1 LSIRGRLAA
10 AADPACDAAAAGGG
24 PWRRSSGVQSSQ

>member
-10 AADPACDAAAAGGG
+10 AADPACDAAAGGG
-24 PWRRSSGVQSSQ
+24 PWRRSSRVQSSQ

>member
-10 AADPACDAAAAGGG
+10 AVACDAAAAGGG